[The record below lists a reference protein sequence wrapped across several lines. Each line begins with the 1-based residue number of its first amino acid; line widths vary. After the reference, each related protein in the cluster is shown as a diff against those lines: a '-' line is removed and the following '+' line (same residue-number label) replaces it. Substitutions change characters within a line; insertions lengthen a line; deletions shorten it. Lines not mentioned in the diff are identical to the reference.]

1 MGHLWEGGQAPGRFL
16 GALIPDRTRLGPRGQ
31 LGAGP
36 WLAQLPGICLSAL
49 WGAGLHSDQLR
60 QHHAN
65 PHPPSSLG
73 RSGDATLPAI
83 SWVVGPLRD
92 SQLRPQG
99 RVCAKA
105 RSPRTAGL
113 AVSRGTMSV
122 GEVQASQMP
131 CCTPGVVGIGLP
143 LQPVSRLAR
152 RPGSA
157 RRAGLG
163 PWLGTRSFS
172 VQCPSRTSRN
182 P

>member
-1 MGHLWEGGQAPGRFL
+1 M
-16 GALIPDRTRLGPRGQ
+16 
-31 LGAGP
+31 
-36 WLAQLPGICLSAL
+36 
-49 WGAGLHSDQLR
+49 HSDQLR

-83 SWVVGPLRD
+83 SRVVGPLRD

-163 PWLGTRSFS
+163 PCGPQTQSSNSYCPLMSEVRQAWFQDVDMVLGHMAVGSIRWIGDLCATQAGAMVSPRSLNEG
-172 VQCPSRTSRN
+172 PGWA
-182 P
+182 